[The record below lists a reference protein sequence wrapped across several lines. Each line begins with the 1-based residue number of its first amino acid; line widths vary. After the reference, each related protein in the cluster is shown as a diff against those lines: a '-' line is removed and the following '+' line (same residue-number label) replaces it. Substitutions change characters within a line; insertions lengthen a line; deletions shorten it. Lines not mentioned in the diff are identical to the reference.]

1 LEITLRGYADRET
14 VLQYGLYRKRDEV
27 LLDNTA
33 RNVPLRVTDADAQ
46 TSFVPIWVG
55 YPTGERFQAQFRL
68 LVDGRVRQ
76 LAKTGGMNGSTKR
89 YACSSRA

>member
-1 LEITLRGYADRET
+1 MEITLRGYADKNA
-14 VLQYGLYRKRDEV
+14 VLQYGLYQQHDEV

-33 RNVPLRVTDADAQ
+33 KNVPLRVEDADAQ

-76 LAKTGGMNGSTKR
+76 MARTGGMNGSTNR
-89 YACSSRA
+89 YSCPDV